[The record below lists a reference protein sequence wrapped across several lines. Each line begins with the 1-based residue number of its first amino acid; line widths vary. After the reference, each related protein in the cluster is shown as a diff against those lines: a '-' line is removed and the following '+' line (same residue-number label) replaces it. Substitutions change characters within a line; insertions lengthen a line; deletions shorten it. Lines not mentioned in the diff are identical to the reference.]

1 MLTAFAGRPSKLV
14 NMGLRDLSDEELAL
28 RARIEPR
35 AAFEVLFERHNGP
48 LYNFLLRQGADEARV
63 DDLFQMAFLK
73 AFRAIPTFREEARF
87 KTWLYTIAVNVL
99 NDDRRASLR
108 RGASTEIR
116 EAMLVVDAEPGG
128 SEEMDLVKE
137 ALGQVAPNH
146 RQLFTL
152 VRFQG
157 LSIAEAAGAVGMTPA
172 AAKVTLFRTTKR
184 IGEILMTVKVKR

>member
-1 MLTAFAGRPSKLV
+1 MT
-14 NMGLRDLSDEELAL
+14 GLRELTDEELAL
-28 RARIEPR
+28 RARRDPR
-35 AAFEVLFERHNGP
+35 AAFEILFERHRGP

-87 KTWLYTIAVNVL
+87 KTWLYTIAINVL
-99 NDDRRASLR
+99 NDERRAAKRL
-108 RGASTEIR
+108 GTTLEIR
-116 EAMLVVDAEPGG
+116 EAMLVTGPEAGR
-128 SEEMDLVKE
+128 SEEVDRVKE
-137 ALGQVAPNH
+137 ALGQIAPNH

-157 LSIAEAAGAVGMTPA
+157 LSIAEAALAVGMTPA
-172 AAKVTLFRTTKR
+172 AAKVTLFRITKR

>member
-1 MLTAFAGRPSKLV
+1 MA
-14 NMGLRDLSDEELAL
+14 GLRELTDEELAL
-28 RARIEPR
+28 RARTEPR
-35 AAFEVLFERHNGP
+35 AAFEVLFERHQGP

-87 KTWLYTIAVNVL
+87 KTWLYTIAINVL
-99 NDDRRASLR
+99 NDDRRATLR
-108 RGASTEIR
+108 RGATAEIR
-116 EAMLVVDAEPGG
+116 EAMIVVEPEQGHG
-128 SEEMDLVKE
+128 EELDRVKE
-137 ALGQVAPNH
+137 ALHQVAPHH

-157 LSIAEAAGAVGMTPA
+157 LSIAEAAKAVGMTPS

-184 IGEILMTVKVKR
+184 IGELLMTVRVKP

>member
-1 MLTAFAGRPSKLV
+1 MA
-14 NMGLRDLSDEELAL
+14 GLRELSDEALAL
-28 RARIEPR
+28 LARNEPR
-35 AAFEVLFERHNGP
+35 AAFEILFERHRGP

-63 DDLFQMAFLK
+63 DDLFQMSFLK

-99 NDDRRASLR
+99 NDDRRAVLR
-108 RGASTEIR
+108 RGATTEIR
-116 EAMLVVDAEPGG
+116 EAMLVAEPEPGG
-128 SEEMDLVKE
+128 GEDVDRVKE
-137 ALGQVAPNH
+137 ALGRVAPNH

-157 LSIAEAAGAVGMTPA
+157 LSIAEAAKAIGMTPA

-184 IGEILMTVKVKR
+184 IGEMLLMMKVKR

>member
-1 MLTAFAGRPSKLV
+1 
-14 NMGLRDLSDEELAL
+14 MGLRELTDEELAV

-35 AAFEVLFERHNGP
+35 AAFEILFERHRTP
-48 LYNFLLRQGADEARV
+48 LYNFLLRQGAGEDRA

-73 AFRAIPTFREEARF
+73 AFRAIPTFREESRF

-99 NDDRRASLR
+99 QDDRRAMLR
-108 RGASTEIR
+108 RGQTSEIR
-116 EAMLVVDAEPGG
+116 EAQLVVEPDPGQG
-128 SEEMDLVKE
+128 EQVDRVKA
-137 ALGQVAPNH
+137 ALGQVAANH

-157 LSIAEAAGAVGMTPA
+157 MSIAEAAKVVGMTPA

-184 IGEILMTVKVKR
+184 IGELLMTMKVKS

>member
-1 MLTAFAGRPSKLV
+1 
-14 NMGLRDLSDEELAL
+14 MGLRDLSDEELAL
-28 RARIEPR
+28 RARSEPR
-35 AAFEVLFERHNGP
+35 AAFEILFERHRGP

-108 RGASTEIR
+108 RGATTEIR
-116 EAMLVVDAEPGG
+116 EAMLVVDSEPGG
-128 SEEMDLVKE
+128 NEDVDRVKE

>member
-1 MLTAFAGRPSKLV
+1 MA
-14 NMGLRDLSDEELAL
+14 GLRELTDEELAL
-28 RARIEPR
+28 RARTEPR
-35 AAFEVLFERHNGP
+35 AAFEILFERHRGP

-99 NDDRRASLR
+99 HDDRRAAIR
-108 RGASTEIR
+108 RGATTEIR
-116 EAMLVVDAEPGG
+116 EAMLVVEPPSGG
-128 SEEMDLVKE
+128 GDEIDRVKE
-137 ALGQVAPNH
+137 ALAQVAPNH

-157 LSIAEAAGAVGMTPA
+157 LSIVEAAKAVGMTPA

-184 IGEILMTVKVKR
+184 IGELLMTLKVKP

>member
-1 MLTAFAGRPSKLV
+1 
-14 NMGLRDLSDEELAL
+14 MGLRDLSDEELAL
-28 RARIEPR
+28 RARSEPR
-35 AAFEVLFERHNGP
+35 AAFEILFERHKGP

-73 AFRAIPTFREEARF
+73 AFRAIPGFREEARF

-99 NDDRRASLR
+99 NDDRRASFR
-108 RGASTEIR
+108 RGATTGIR

-128 SEEMDLVKE
+128 NEDVDRVKE